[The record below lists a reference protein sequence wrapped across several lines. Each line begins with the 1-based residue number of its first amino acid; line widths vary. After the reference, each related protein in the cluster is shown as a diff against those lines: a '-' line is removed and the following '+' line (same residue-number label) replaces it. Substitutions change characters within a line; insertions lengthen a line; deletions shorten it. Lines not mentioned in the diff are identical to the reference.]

1 MPRSTT
7 LVPAFIAFIMAVA
20 GAPSL
25 SAQSPDIRPD
35 ITIDVDAQLRAQVD
49 AMKATEE
56 AIRRLKVDPK
66 IEIKIAEAEAKAG
79 ELAAKK
85 MAGLD
90 GRIFEFDA
98 KFQRGPTPMAP
109 MVRRGSEDQLYQSA
123 LRALDGAR
131 WDEAVATFQ
140 RVIQQAGPRAD
151 GATYWT
157 AWAQSK
163 QGNGVAALQSLG
175 QLRQG
180 FPNSKWLAEGRA
192 LEVEIRQATG
202 QPVRPE
208 SVPDD
213 ELKLIA
219 VNSLMRADEQKA
231 IPVIDK
237 ILRGTGSPRLKERA
251 LFVLAQNSTT
261 PARQIVVD
269 IAKGAGNPDL
279 QAKAVTYLGA
289 LGGAETRQAL
299 PEIYKA
305 STSVDVKR
313 SILRAFMTAGD
324 RARLL
329 DVARTE
335 SSAELRAEAVQQL
348 GAMGAQEELS
358 QLYQSET
365 ALDVRKRIIQAMFT
379 GHNEVKLIQLLRTET
394 DPELKR
400 SMVQNLGMMA
410 SPASADAL
418 AAAYAADKNEAVR
431 RAVIDAFAQQRNSK
445 ALIDLAKKETD
456 PALKKRIV
464 ERLSDMKSTDA
475 TDYFLELLSKP

>member
-1 MPRSTT
+1 MPRSTRF
-7 LVPAFIAFIMAVA
+7 VPAFIAFTMAVA

-25 SAQSPDIRPD
+25 SAQSPDTRPN
-35 ITIDVDAQLRAQVD
+35 ITIDVDAQLRAQED

-85 MAGLD
+85 IAGLD

-269 IAKGAGNPDL
+269 IAKGDSMKAANMTTA
-279 QAKAVTYLGA
+279 QARRFRIQTPISI
-289 LGGAETRQAL
+289 RQ
-299 PEIYKA
+299 
-305 STSVDVKR
+305 T
-313 SILRAFMTAGD
+313 FTG
-324 RARLL
+324 ARLPRRLPHRQTHSAQDLTIWPASKKPIWL
-329 DVARTE
+329 D
-335 SSAELRAEAVQQL
+335 SAE
-348 GAMGAQEELS
+348 
-358 QLYQSET
+358 
-365 ALDVRKRIIQAMFT
+365 
-379 GHNEVKLIQLLRTET
+379 
-394 DPELKR
+394 
-400 SMVQNLGMMA
+400 VQNWIFLRRRIPDP
-410 SPASADAL
+410 PAGITSRPFGYRHFPSAFFF
-418 AAAYAADKNEAVR
+418 K
-431 RAVIDAFAQQRNSK
+431 
-445 ALIDLAKKETD
+445 
-456 PALKKRIV
+456 
-464 ERLSDMKSTDA
+464 LSGRVVLCRSGNRSTR
-475 TDYFLELLSKP
+475 ELNRF